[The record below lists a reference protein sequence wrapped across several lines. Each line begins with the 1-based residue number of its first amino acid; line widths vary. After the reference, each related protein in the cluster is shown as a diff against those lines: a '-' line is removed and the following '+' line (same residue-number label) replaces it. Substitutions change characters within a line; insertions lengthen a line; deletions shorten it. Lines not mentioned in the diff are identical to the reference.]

1 MNMNRKLVGVLV
13 GAAMAVGASV
23 AHGQANLGVTVPKIN
38 PFDRDQVVNL
48 WRTFAYTTQT
58 ADRNVAPNWTGSIA
72 NCNPGTTAK
81 GYQQLVANQLNMYR
95 ALFGQA
101 NVTLDTEEETTIAQA
116 ATLPPL
122 ADQIIYGHDIPATA
136 KCYSE
141 TARRGART
149 SLIAFNPA
157 VSQPSPVVFFH
168 DPGANN
174 YFVGH
179 RQQLMAS
186 ELRHMAFGNSI
197 DITKD
202 LPSSVALR
210 TKFGPPSTT
219 EAPFLAWPSAGYFPA
234 TLLPISSKRW
244 SFGCPECDAKDATV
258 TVSAGGVTAAA
269 TKEPF
274 LAVEPYTNQVVFL
287 LPDSIQS
294 TVKTFAALP
303 PMGQFPPNR
312 EWPDVLATDF
322 ADYPVDVTVS
332 GMRDPQG
339 GLMADIKYR
348 VTLINP
354 DKVSG
359 KVMPTRR
366 YDGMWTAGATGTGVT
381 INTNTTG
388 SLTARWFTRDT
399 NDNAAWYT
407 LADGRWTSTGSFSG
421 KLYAASASG
430 YTVVG
435 GATLTFS
442 GGTAAQLSYTLAG
455 GAGNVSLTRQ
465 LAGPESYVPMTHNY
479 TGEWAT
485 SSQATSVLALAQD
498 YRGIDGVWLTQDA
511 NGRPAWHRISSPSV
525 VWDTSVVVVWDT
537 RFGVPGSDI
546 TNNNAFTASITGA
559 GAVAGDG
566 GRLSFTANRQTLPI
580 NYNPSRFFVPDENNA
595 AVEIS
600 ISATGAVAKFPVA
613 KQSNAVF
620 SQGNASVALS
630 KRGGIDV
637 DGNGKSQ
644 LVVRNAIAGQM
655 QVGRLVSNQ
664 FQWSTTADPGAG
676 FRVLGAADLAGT
688 GKSDLLFQSTTQGEF
703 GDVTAWQG
711 FSPSSNKFIRSVK
724 LAWDAQTFGDMDGD
738 GKGDIVWRWQGN
750 DADTG
755 VSYIWF
761 TDINS
766 ATPVNQVRKR
776 GGAPLSWTL
785 LGAADIN
792 SDGAADMVYVSPD
805 NQIRVLMA
813 TGSAAAPRTC
823 ANYAAGSIPTGFT
836 VLKFGDFTG
845 ARRGGDVL
853 IRNPATGE
861 VRLISLV
868 ATGIQLPTY
877 TGTPNDRNAACT
889 GAGSS
894 ALVPTI
900 TTSLGV
906 ADASWTYVASGD
918 FNGDGVIDI
927 AWRKSDG
934 NLALWLIP
942 LAGAPTVV
950 LNAGSIPSGFE
961 PIALH

>member
-1 MNMNRKLVGVLV
+1 
-13 GAAMAVGASV
+13 
-23 AHGQANLGVTVPKIN
+23 
-38 PFDRDQVVNL
+38 
-48 WRTFAYTTQT
+48 
-58 ADRNVAPNWTGSIA
+58 
-72 NCNPGTTAK
+72 
-81 GYQQLVANQLNMYR
+81 
-95 ALFGQA
+95 
-101 NVTLDTEEETTIAQA
+101 
-116 ATLPPL
+116 
-122 ADQIIYGHDIPATA
+122 
-136 KCYSE
+136 
-141 TARRGART
+141 
-149 SLIAFNPA
+149 
-157 VSQPSPVVFFH
+157 
-168 DPGANN
+168 
-174 YFVGH
+174 
-179 RQQLMAS
+179 
-186 ELRHMAFGNSI
+186 
-197 DITKD
+197 
-202 LPSSVALR
+202 
-210 TKFGPPSTT
+210 
-219 EAPFLAWPSAGYFPA
+219 
-234 TLLPISSKRW
+234 
-244 SFGCPECDAKDATV
+244 
-258 TVSAGGVTAAA
+258 
-269 TKEPF
+269 
-274 LAVEPYTNQVVFL
+274 
-287 LPDSIQS
+287 
-294 TVKTFAALP
+294 
-303 PMGQFPPNR
+303 
-312 EWPDVLATDF
+312 
-322 ADYPVDVTVS
+322 
-332 GMRDPQG
+332 
-339 GLMADIKYR
+339 
-348 VTLINP
+348 
-354 DKVSG
+354 
-359 KVMPTRR
+359 
-366 YDGMWTAGATGTGVT
+366 
-381 INTNTTG
+381 
-388 SLTARWFTRDT
+388 
-399 NDNAAWYT
+399 
-407 LADGRWTSTGSFSG
+407 
-421 KLYAASASG
+421 
-430 YTVVG
+430 
-435 GATLTFS
+435 
-442 GGTAAQLSYTLAG
+442 
-455 GAGNVSLTRQ
+455 
-465 LAGPESYVPMTHNY
+465 
-479 TGEWAT
+479 
-485 SSQATSVLALAQD
+485 
-498 YRGIDGVWLTQDA
+498 
-511 NGRPAWHRISSPSV
+511 
-525 VWDTSVVVVWDT
+525 
-537 RFGVPGSDI
+537 
-546 TNNNAFTASITGA
+546 
-559 GAVAGDG
+559 
-566 GRLSFTANRQTLPI
+566 LSFTANRQTLPI

-600 ISATGAVAKFPVA
+600 ISATGVVAKFPVA

-655 QVGRLVSNQ
+655 QVGRLVNNQ

-950 LNAGSIPSGFE
+950 SSAGKIPVGFA
-961 PIALH
+961 PIALQ